1 MTNLRPVRMLCVLLL
16 LGASTLRL
24 FAGSPARDMA
34 TAATNL
40 LNALNAEQR
49 AKALVEFK
57 SDERFDWNFIPKDR
71 KGLPFK
77 EMTATQQD
85 LGRVLLRSG
94 LSDRGYTKA
103 TNIMLVVEMVL
114 KDLENQSA
122 RRDSGLYYVTIF
134 GQPGPNAWGWRVE
147 GHHLSLNF
155 TVRGDEV
162 LAVTPSF
169 FGSNPAEVPRGPYQG
184 LRTLGTEEDLG
195 RELVRSLGDAQRK
208 VAVIATSAPSEIIT
222 GASHKANPLQPEGI
236 GAGDLTS
243 SQQEALRK
251 LIHEYVFRYRTDLAE
266 QDMKKI
272 REAGFEK
279 IHFAWAGPVEPG
291 QGGHYYRVQGPTF
304 LLEFDNTQNNANHIH
319 TVWRD
324 FENDFG
330 EDLLRKH
337 YETVKH
343 DH

>member
-1 MTNLRPVRMLCVLLL
+1 M
-16 LGASTLRL
+16 
-24 FAGSPARDMA
+24 
-34 TAATNL
+34 
-40 LNALNAEQR
+40 
-49 AKALVEFK
+49 
-57 SDERFDWNFIPKDR
+57 
-71 KGLPFK
+71 
-77 EMTATQQD
+77 
-85 LGRVLLRSG
+85 LRSG

-103 TNIMLVVEMVL
+103 TNIMLVIELVL
-114 KDLENQSA
+114 KDLENGAA

-134 GQPGPNAWGWRVE
+134 GQPGPTAWGWRVE

-162 LAVTPSF
+162 LGVTPSF
-169 FGSNPAEVPRGPYQG
+169 FGSNPAEVQRGPRQG
-184 LRTLGTEEDLG
+184 LRVLGAEEDLG
-195 RELVRSLGDAQRK
+195 RELVRSLNEEQRK
-208 VAVIATSAPSEIIT
+208 VAVIAATAPSEIIT
-222 GASHKANPLQPEGI
+222 GNSRKANPLQPEGI
-236 GAGDLTS
+236 GASDLTS
-243 SQQEALRK
+243 KQQDALRT
-251 LIHEYVFRYRTDLAE
+251 LIHEYVFRYRTELAE

-272 REAGFEK
+272 QQAGFEK
-279 IHFAWAGPVEPG
+279 IHFAWAGPIEPG